1 MTTAAVTT
9 TTFAVEGMTCG
20 CCVGKVRDKV
30 GSIPGVT
37 AVTVDLDG
45 GTVTVQGAD
54 PVERGAVADAVE
66 RAGFRL
72 AD

>member
-1 MTTAAVTT
+1 MSTAASTT
-9 TTFAVEGMTCG
+9 TTFAVTGMTCG

-30 GSIPGVT
+30 GSIP
-37 AVTVDLDG
+37 AVTEVSVDLEG
-45 GTVTVQGAD
+45 GTVTVEGGG
-54 PVERGAVADAVE
+54 PVDRETVAAAVE